1 MSRRLVR
8 ELEKEYEVEDRS
20 SLALAA
26 LDCLEVQEQCK
37 LVADIVREIP
47 HKFWGTDEGT
57 NKFIVIGQCPRTQG
71 RVTNFTTLFPNLSLL
86 LAHLVQLVQP
96 EPIPYTTLSLR
107 TGPGKPPHRDARNSH
122 APTTIIGLSDYTKGR
137 LWIEHP
143 RGTTAGWA
151 PGSQDSLQGFF
162 HDIRHKAVI
171 FSGKTLLHGTE
182 RWSDGERIIVNA
194 WCPQLAVNN
203 TDYFNTILHLRG
215 LQPPCRGKDLDDF
228 ALATYYGHHV
238 VKQLRLRESLQPR
251 NPPELVA
258 PSSSSASE
266 SEDVKEVPDRHRSRS
281 PSRVD

>member
-1 MSRRLVR
+1 MSRRLMR
-8 ELEKEYEVEDRS
+8 ELQKEYEVEDRS

-26 LDCLEVQEQCK
+26 LDCLEIEDQCK
-37 LVADIVREIP
+37 LITDIVHEIP
-47 HKFWGTDEGT
+47 TKFWGTDEGT
-57 NKFIVIGQCPRTQG
+57 NSFIVIGQCPRTNG

-86 LAHLVQLVQP
+86 LAHFIQLVQP
-96 EPIPYTTLSLR
+96 EPVPYTSVSLR
-107 TGPGKPPHRDARNSH
+107 TGPGKPPHKDARNSY

-171 FSGKTLLHGTE
+171 FSGRTLLHGTE
-182 RWSDGERIIVNA
+182 RWSDGERIILNA

-203 TDYFNTILHLRG
+203 SDYFNTILHLRG
-215 LQPPCRGKDLDDF
+215 MQPPRRSKDLDDF

-238 VKQLRLRESLQPR
+238 VRQLSLRESLQPR
-251 NPPELVA
+251 PSPELVT
-258 PSSSSASE
+258 SSSSSD
-266 SEDVKEVPDRHRSRS
+266 SEDVKEVLDRDRSRS